1 MTLIEANKR
10 LRLELESG
18 NRSLTDALSSAKKT
32 EADLETLKKEK
43 AVAEK
48 IAKDQAA
55 KLQGQVGKLEA
66 HIGQL
71 KDELSQAQAEAE
83 EGKHLGESQLILV
96 FQVMK
101 EALRSIEPDF
111 DLLRLD
117 AVDLDSIFPLA
128 EAAVA
133 GSSQT
138 EGEDGQTADLPQ
150 EMHGTVE
157 VSPQD
162 PSGDADVQDP
172 STEKE
177 APKE

>member
-1 MTLIEANKR
+1 
-10 LRLELESG
+10 
-18 NRSLTDALSSAKKT
+18 
-32 EADLETLKKEK
+32 
-43 AVAEK
+43 
-48 IAKDQAA
+48 
-55 KLQGQVGKLEA
+55 
-66 HIGQL
+66 
-71 KDELSQAQAEAE
+71 
-83 EGKHLGESQLILV
+83 
-96 FQVMK
+96 MK
-101 EALRSIEPDF
+101 ETLRSIEPDF

-117 AVDLDSIFPLA
+117 AMDLDSVFPLA

-133 GSSQT
+133 GYSLT